1 MKNRTDMIGVGL
13 AGQARQSVKNQ
24 KEIFSAL
31 GWGVASYIISA
42 GSMLEGISPFGA
54 ALCAACPQN
63 LLIPITIGAVGGSF
77 FPSGVPMTMKYAAAA
92 LIAAIV
98 RWALFSGRL
107 AKPSFAFVP
116 VLAGCSLLLPS
127 LMVTLAGPFTAY
139 NLILSFAEAF
149 LAGGAAYFFVRTL
162 YALKLGQGVMT
173 LKRSDTSC
181 AIIALCII
189 MMSLSSFEV
198 FHISLG
204 RTAACLV
211 ILVCSLIGGESVGTV
226 AGATCGAAV
235 GLAAFPQLSFL
246 GTYAVGGLLSGVF
259 SPLGKFG
266 CAAAFI
272 MTTGAFHLMANGP
285 RAALP
290 YLVETAVA
298 SVVFM
303 VIPVK
308 MLYAAKAKLFRHLD
322 RAGDKGIKEL
332 LLSRI
337 GDASLALKDIAQTT
351 QKVSQQVDKMKAG
364 TVSEVYNKAID
375 TICKKCGLKTRCWQQ
390 EYTDSMNVFNH
401 FTSVLR
407 KNGSI
412 TPEDF
417 VYPLSARCG
426 KKEQIAAVVND
437 GYEEFISKEGMYRK
451 VARVRSV
458 VTDQFDGMADMLT
471 GFGEEMLRITAYDN
485 QMTLKIM
492 DYLESLSLNVMSV
505 NCYRDQDQLMFVQMY
520 LPEFKLPRVN
530 EEKMSKELSQICDCD
545 FAQPEKVAYGGKVQL
560 TFREEAEFSMEFAS
574 SQHICQGAKLC
585 GDCCS
590 TFTDRRSIAHMI
602 VSDGMG
608 SGAAAAIDSAMTVSL
623 ISKLLE
629 ANVAYEPSLK
639 IVNSA
644 LLVKSGEESLSTIDI
659 AAVNLYTGQVDFYKA
674 GAAPTFVKHSGK
686 TGHIHST
693 SLPVGI
699 LSAVDFEK
707 STLKLSPGD
716 LVVMV
721 SDGATAAGTE
731 WITYTIDR
739 FEDDDLQK
747 LCDDIATTARLKRND
762 CHDDDITV
770 VAGRM
775 VKKT

>member
-1 MKNRTDMIGVGL
+1 MKNRTDMVGVGL

-24 KEIFSAL
+24 KEILSAI
-31 GWGVASYIISA
+31 GWGIASYIVSA
-42 GSMLEGISPFGA
+42 GSMLQGISPFGA

-63 LLIPITIGAVGGSF
+63 LLVPVAIGAVGGSF
-77 FPSGVPMTMKYAAAA
+77 FPAGVSMTMKYAAAA
-92 LIAAIV
+92 LIVSVV
-98 RWALFSGRL
+98 RWALFSGKV
-107 AKPSFAFVP
+107 AKPSMAFAP
-116 VLAGCSLLLPS
+116 ALAGVSLLLPS
-127 LMVTLAGPFTAY
+127 LIVTFAGPFTTY
-139 NLILSFAEAF
+139 DLILSFAEAF
-149 LAGGAAYFFVRTL
+149 LAGGAAYFFTRTL

-181 AIIALCII
+181 AIIALCIT

-198 FHISLG
+198 LHISLG
-204 RTAACLV
+204 RTVACLV
-211 ILVCSLIGGESVGTV
+211 ILVCSLIGGESIGTV

-246 GTYAVGGLLSGVF
+246 GTYSVGGLLSGVF

-266 CAAAFI
+266 CAAAFV
-272 MTTGAFHLMANGP
+272 MTTGAFHIMANGP
-285 RAALP
+285 RAAVP
-290 YLVETAVA
+290 YMVETMVA
-298 SVVFM
+298 SLIFM
-303 VIPVK
+303 AIPVRV
-308 MLYAAKAKLFRHLD
+308 LHTAKAKIFRHLD

-332 LLSRI
+332 LLTRI
-337 GDASLALKDIAQTT
+337 GDASLALRDIAQTT
-351 QKVSQQVDKMKAG
+351 QEVSRQLDKMKAG
-364 TVSEVYNKAID
+364 TVGDVYNKAID
-375 TICKKCGLKTRCWQQ
+375 TVCRKCGLKTRCWQQ
-390 EYTDSMNVFNH
+390 EYTDSMNVFNN
-401 FTSVLR
+401 FTAVLR
-407 KNGSI
+407 KNGTV

-426 KKEQIAAVVND
+426 KKEQIAAVINS
-437 GYEEFISKEGMYRK
+437 GYEEFVSKEGMYRK

-458 VTDQFDGMADMLT
+458 VTDQFDGMADMLA
-471 GFGEEMLRITAYDN
+471 GFGEEMVRITAYDN

-492 DYLESLSLNVMSV
+492 DYLESLSLNVISV
-505 NCYRDQDQLMFVQMY
+505 NCYRDEDQLMFVQMY
-520 LPEFKLPRVN
+520 LPEFKLPRVDG
-530 EEKMSKELSQICDCD
+530 EKMARELSQICDCQ
-545 FAQPEKVAYGGKVQL
+545 FAPPEKTAYGGKVQL
-560 TFREEAEFSMEFAS
+560 AFREEAAYSMEFAT

-585 GDCCS
+585 GDCCT
-590 TFTDRRSIAHMI
+590 TFTDRRSVAHMI
-602 VSDGMG
+602 LSDGMG
-608 SGAAAAIDSAMTVSL
+608 SGTAAAIDSAMTVSL
-623 ISKLLE
+623 ISKLLD

-644 LLVKSGEESLSTIDI
+644 LLVKSGEESLATIDI
-659 AAVNLYTGQVDFYKA
+659 AAVNLYSGQVDFYKA
-674 GAAPTFVKHSGK
+674 GAAPTFVKHGTK
-686 TGHIHST
+686 TGHVEST

-739 FEDDDLQK
+739 FEEDDLQK

-770 VAGRM
+770 VAGRL
-775 VKKT
+775 VKR